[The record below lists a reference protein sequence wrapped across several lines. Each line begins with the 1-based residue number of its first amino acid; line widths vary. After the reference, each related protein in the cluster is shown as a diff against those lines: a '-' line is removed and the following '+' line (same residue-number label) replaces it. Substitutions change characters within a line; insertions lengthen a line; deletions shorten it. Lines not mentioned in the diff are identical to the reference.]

1 MTPRLILASTSPRR
15 RELLGLLGLPFETVA
30 SRYDE
35 SLIDPATMKPSD
47 YVTRLACGKAEEVAG
62 RTNGDALII
71 GADTTVVLD
80 GHYLNK
86 PADADDARRMLMALS
101 GRTHEVYTGLCLIHG
116 GARLTDYAVTEVTFD
131 TIDNATLAAYVA
143 TGEPLDKAG
152 AYGIQGK
159 ALAFIPHIK
168 GDYFNVVGLPLEYI
182 RRMLLPYFSDI
193 SPTPPQPTFPDPTL
207 YGRARQNFGL
217 DESGFRD

>member
-35 SLIDPATMKPSD
+35 SLVDPATMKPSD

-62 RTNGDALII
+62 RTDGDALII

-86 PADADDARRMLMALS
+86 PADADDARQMLMALS
-101 GRTHEVYTGLCLIHG
+101 GRTHNVYTGLCLIRG
-116 GARLTDYAVTEVTFD
+116 GTYITDFAITEVTFD
-131 TIDNATLAAYVA
+131 TIDDVTLAAYVS

-159 ALAFIPHIK
+159 ALSFIPQIK
-168 GDYFNVVGLPLEYI
+168 GDYFNVVGLPLFLLC
-182 RRMLLPYFSDI
+182 RML
-193 SPTPPQPTFPDPTL
+193 
-207 YGRARQNFGL
+207 NKFGL
-217 DESGFRD
+217 SVWA